1 MIEKVGII
9 AEENKNARLEIR
21 PALNN
26 SHALKCE
33 CTPYYVIGK
42 LLTLLRPFDF
52 QQKQPKELRKSPS
65 QYLTS
70 AVWRSPIKTM
80 NCSKNEWKSG
90 FYTEGF

>member
-1 MIEKVGII
+1 MELNLVMIEKVGII

-42 LLTLLRPFDF
+42 LLTLHLD
-52 QQKQPKELRKSPS
+52 L
-65 QYLTS
+65 LTS
-70 AVWRSPIKTM
+70 
-80 NCSKNEWKSG
+80 NKSNPKS
-90 FYTEGF
+90 